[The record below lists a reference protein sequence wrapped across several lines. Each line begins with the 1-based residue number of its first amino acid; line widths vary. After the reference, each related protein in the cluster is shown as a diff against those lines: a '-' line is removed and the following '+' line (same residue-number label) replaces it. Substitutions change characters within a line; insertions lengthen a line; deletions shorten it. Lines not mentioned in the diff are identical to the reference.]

1 LIEKP
6 PGAGT
11 ERRRGVYGIIR
22 MSAVVSLIVFLSLL
36 LLVGLAVVFAVRKR
50 EEIERE
56 GDAVIKNIYVYLVLF
71 ATLMMTIGG
80 TVSAFMAVADM
91 VAPTPYYQTFEEFK
105 LNNRDVKSALENE
118 TPAPVLSEDEMRD
131 KYNAIVAG
139 ERNRQV
145 ERAKN
150 SLIKSLGWIII
161 PLPVFIYFQRRLTAG
176 EEFTRG

>member
-1 LIEKP
+1 
-6 PGAGT
+6 
-11 ERRRGVYGIIR
+11 
-22 MSAVVSLIVFLSLL
+22 MSAVVIIIVVLSL
-36 LLVGLAVVFAVRKR
+36 LLVGLAFVLAVKNR

-56 GDAVIKNIYVYLVLF
+56 GEAVIKNIYIYLVLF

-80 TVSAFMAVADM
+80 TVSAFMAVADI

-105 LNNRDVKSALENE
+105 LSQREMKLAGENE
-118 TPAPVLSEDEMRD
+118 TSAPVLSEEEWRD
-131 KYNAIVAG
+131 KYNAMVEG

-161 PLPVFIYFQRRLTAG
+161 PLPVFIYYQRRLPAG
-176 EEFTRG
+176 ERSTRG

>member
-1 LIEKP
+1 
-6 PGAGT
+6 
-11 ERRRGVYGIIR
+11 
-22 MSAVVSLIVFLSLL
+22 
-36 LLVGLAVVFAVRKR
+36 
-50 EEIERE
+50 
-56 GDAVIKNIYVYLVLF
+56 
-71 ATLMMTIGG
+71 
-80 TVSAFMAVADM
+80 
-91 VAPTPYYQTFEEFK
+91 
-105 LNNRDVKSALENE
+105 
-118 TPAPVLSEDEMRD
+118 MRD